1 MRNGETVRDVV
12 GRSDNRWMVDG
23 RSGVV
28 IVAELVVACS
38 ELDGGIGGGGGVVLG
53 RQRRKRKEEKKIEI
67 RK

>member
-38 ELDGGIGGGGGVVLG
+38 DGGGTVVVVLSP
-53 RQRRKRKEEKKIEI
+53 
-67 RK
+67 